1 MTMIQFQAKY
11 LPALLAFKQKSGIR
25 FYLDS
30 IRIELHPDGGAIL
43 VSTDGARMMV
53 IRDSQAVCVEATNIT
68 VRYDAARFC
77 KGESNVATID
87 ATDRLIVSNADGELY
102 VQPGKA
108 TFDMADHKFPEWR
121 RVVPKFSELKTAV
134 ADYFASGYI
143 EAACRAHPK
152 YKKAGAL
159 NAGAVRFWQAGENQ
173 PMAIEFDGYPE
184 YLGIIMPMREAG
196 NRQQTLPLW
205 VKAFAPRPVAEAA

>member
-1 MTMIQFQAKY
+1 MIQFQAKY

-30 IRIELHPDGGAIL
+30 IRIEPHPDGGAIL
-43 VSTDGARMMV
+43 VSTDGHRMMI
-53 IRDSQAVCVEATNIT
+53 IRDSQAVLAEAANIT

-77 KGESNVATID
+77 KGESNIVTID
-87 ATDRLIVSNADGELY
+87 ASDRLIVSGEEGELY
-102 VQPGKA
+102 VQPGIASFEMKG
-108 TFDMADHKFPEWR
+108 FKYPEWR
-121 RVVPKFSELKTAV
+121 AVVPKFSELKTAV

-143 EAACRAHPK
+143 EAVCRAHPN
-152 YKKAGAL
+152 YKKAGAFM
-159 NAGAVRFWQAGENQ
+159 AGAVRFWQAGENQ
-173 PMAIEFDGYPE
+173 SMAVEFDGYPE

-205 VKAFAPRPVAEAA
+205 VKAFAQRPVAEAA